1 MPKFTMRIRVI
12 NKSGVPVSAH
22 VGASLVGVED
32 WVEFYNKADDIKKIA
47 QATRSFAK
55 HSPAIKYVILKRSKS
70 KSDTFVL

>member
-1 MPKFTMRIRVI
+1 MTVI
-12 NKSGVPVSAH
+12 KN
-22 VGASLVGVED
+22 
-32 WVEFYNKADDIKKIA
+32 IA